1 MGTFKEEFRKYF
13 SELLSDLELCNY
25 DIVDKLEK
33 DIKTL
38 IKERKEKDNN
48 EEDVETF
55 GSIFFFF
62 TGEIKDMLL
71 DRLLEIFKQ
80 EIKEYDD
87 LYDLFFDI
95 NIDYEDIFNVED
107 TKLLREQIIDKI
119 HEHEHFIYY
128 RDAIEYLS
136 EEDCTLQDSLYLAY
150 EYGLDTKDL
159 NSCVL
164 ANILYNDNLLKI
176 YDEAED
182 FLSDLLHFKEEI
194 VERIM
199 DILISSIDILIG

>member
-119 HEHEHFIYY
+119 HEHEHFIHY